1 MTDNIFTDL
10 SSPIVKPLFVER
22 DLRDLLMVCKGKI
35 EVCDGCNDILDM
47 LEEDFETDNGEVM
60 IPLRVVRAYVS
71 GVKDGNVNMF
81 DRIKKE
87 LTE

>member
-1 MTDNIFTDL
+1 MSDINLKELTR
-10 SSPIVKPLFVER
+10 PIVKPVFEER

-47 LEEDFETDNGEVM
+47 LEEDFETDKGEVM
-60 IPLRVVRAYVS
+60 VPIRVIRAYVS
-71 GVKDGNVNMF
+71 GVRDGNVNMF

-87 LTE
+87 MTE